1 MLYEVITTSDTAAI
15 ENINLDT
22 HEGTK
27 EAYHFLETLV
37 DTAKQ
42 DKLTALQAN
51 EAKSLFL
58 ANMSHEIRTPLNGI
72 VGFTEILRSTKLDA
86 EQQEFLNIRITSYN
100 VCYTK
105 LLR

>member
-1 MLYEVITTSDTAAI
+1 MKSSEDYLSADTASI

-37 DTAKQ
+37 DTAKE
-42 DKLTALQAN
+42 DKQAALQAN

-58 ANMSHEIRTPLNGI
+58 AIRKGHE
-72 VGFTEILRSTKLDA
+72 GFL
-86 EQQEFLNIRITSYN
+86 
-100 VCYTK
+100 
-105 LLR
+105 